1 VRKNPSKKPRQ
12 KRRKKLTTT
21 ALSVPAF
28 LSLSTVGDVGSIPSR
43 ENATF
48 GELGALLP
56 GKRLDR
62 LASRAGRGV
71 RVRVCRGVEGLLAL
85 FEVGVVWVLAEVGVV
100 CAVEGLVV

>member
-1 VRKNPSKKPRQ
+1 
-12 KRRKKLTTT
+12 
-21 ALSVPAF
+21 
-28 LSLSTVGDVGSIPSR
+28 VGDVGSIPSR

-62 LASRAGRGV
+62 LASSAGRGV

-85 FEVGVVWVLAEVGVV
+85 FEVGVVLEVLGLVWV
-100 CAVEGLVV
+100 VEGLVVLV